1 MNRWVG
7 RACPQ
12 RADLDVFQARGAA
25 RRDGLAL
32 PGSWAV
38 CMGDYRFKPDSPAL
52 KLRIQAI
59 DVSQAGIER

>member
-1 MNRWVG
+1 M
-7 RACPQ
+7 
-12 RADLDVFQARGAA
+12 
-25 RRDGLAL
+25 
-32 PGSWAV
+32 AV